1 MAAKKSAPK
10 AELPPKVQKAPRASK
25 PAATADVVVIGG
37 GHNGLVA
44 AAYLARAGVKT
55 ILVEARTELG
65 GMALTGDVDGVR
77 APMLAHTVGRFRPR
91 VARDLGL
98 QGKVK
103 LVEPEARNFAPHPTN
118 GTAITLWRDAKR
130 TAAELATRPNGEKVA
145 AGYLKLDGRLR
156 RVGAYFEKVLDG
168 IPPDLDGGKSVAEL
182 LAGFAFRAP
191 FSGLEEGDGREI
203 LRMLPMS
210 AADLVNEYI
219 NDDHLEALIAWRG
232 SRYNAT
238 GPISPGT
245 GASLLF
251 DNITGDGADGGA
263 SGETVVAIGGP
274 GALIDAIADAARGFG
289 AEIRTGAQVT
299 AITERDGRV
308 TGVALASG
316 EEIIAPYVLSTLD
329 PKSTLLNL
337 LGVEA
342 TGPELRRRLRATR
355 STGVTAKL
363 NILLN
368 QLPNF
373 PSAGSAAEQEVRLR
387 GRITVLS
394 DILGIERAFDSSK
407 YGEMSEVP
415 VVEAMIPTL
424 IDPSLTND
432 KRHLLSAVVHYA
444 PVDLKGGWTAD
455 ARKTLADRAVAVL
468 ESVAPGISGHIVA
481 RQLITPADLQSDWG
495 AAGGHAMHVNEGF
508 DQFAQ
513 WRPLYGIGRYE
524 TPIDGLFL
532 SGAGTAPGGGVT
544 GARGQCRREADP
556 PPAPSRGVTSRRA
569 REGSHVVVAIL
580 CHS

>member
-10 AELPPKVQKAPRASK
+10 AAPTTLKPAAATKSELPPKVQKAPRAGK

-145 AGYLKLDGRLR
+145 AGYLKLDGRMR
-156 RVGAYFEKVLDG
+156 RIGAYFEKVLDG

-232 SRYNAT
+232 SRYNAS

-274 GALIDAIADAARGFG
+274 GALINAIADAARGFG

-308 TGVALASG
+308 PGVALASA

-355 STGVTAKL
+355 NTGVTAKL
-363 NILLN
+363 NILLD
-368 QLPNF
+368 QLPVF

-387 GRITVLS
+387 GRITILS

-432 KRHLLSAVVHYA
+432 KRHLLSAVVQYA

-468 ESVAPGISGHIVA
+468 ESVAPGISGHIIA

-495 AAGGHAMHVNEGF
+495 ATGGHAMHVNEGF

-544 GARGQCRREADP
+544 GAPGANAAEKLIRHL
-556 PPAPSRGVTSRRA
+556 RRA
-569 REGSHVVVAIL
+569 AE
-580 CHS
+580 

>member
-1 MAAKKSAPK
+1 MAAKKSAPKAAPKTLKPAATAK
-10 AELPPKVQKAPRASK
+10 AELPPKVQKAPRAGK

-65 GMALTGDVDGVR
+65 GMALTGDIDGVR

-130 TAAELATRPNGEKVA
+130 TAAELATRVNGEKTA

-156 RVGAYFEKVLDG
+156 RVGAYFEQVLDG

-191 FSGLEEGDGREI
+191 FTSLEEGDGREI

-232 SRYNAT
+232 SRYNAS

-274 GALIDAIADAARGFG
+274 GALINAIADAARGFG

-337 LGVEA
+337 LGIEA

-355 STGVTAKL
+355 NTGVSAKL
-363 NILLN
+363 NILLD
-368 QLPNF
+368 QLPVF

-387 GRITVLS
+387 GRITILS

-432 KRHLLSAVVHYA
+432 KRHLLSAVVQYA

-495 AAGGHAMHVNEGF
+495 ATGGHAMHVNEGF

-544 GARGQCRREADP
+544 GAPGANAAEKLIRHL
-556 PPAPSRGVTSRRA
+556 RRA
-569 REGSHVVVAIL
+569 AE
-580 CHS
+580 

>member
-10 AELPPKVQKAPRASK
+10 AAPTTLKPAAATKSELPPKVQKAPRAGK

-145 AGYLKLDGRLR
+145 AGYLKLDGRMR
-156 RVGAYFEKVLDG
+156 RIGAYFEKVLDG

-232 SRYNAT
+232 SRYNAS

-274 GALIDAIADAARGFG
+274 GALINAIADAARGFG

-355 STGVTAKL
+355 NTGVTAKL
-363 NILLN
+363 NILLD
-368 QLPNF
+368 QLPVF

-387 GRITVLS
+387 GRITILS

-432 KRHLLSAVVHYA
+432 KRHLLSAVVQYA

-468 ESVAPGISGHIVA
+468 ESVAPGISGHIIA

-495 AAGGHAMHVNEGF
+495 ATGGHAMHVNEGF

-544 GARGQCRREADP
+544 GAPGANAAEKLIRHL
-556 PPAPSRGVTSRRA
+556 RRA
-569 REGSHVVVAIL
+569 AE
-580 CHS
+580 

>member
-1 MAAKKSAPK
+1 MAAKKSAPKAAPKTLKPAAATK
-10 AELPPKVQKAPRASK
+10 AELPPKVQKAPRAGK

-65 GMALTGDVDGVR
+65 GMALTGDIDGVR

-118 GTAITLWRDAKR
+118 GTSITLWRDAKR
-130 TAAELATRPNGEKVA
+130 TAAELAARPNGEKVA
-145 AGYLKLDGRLR
+145 AGYLKLDGRMR
-156 RVGAYFEKVLDG
+156 RIGAYFEKVLDG

-191 FSGLEEGDGREI
+191 FTGLEEGDGREI

-232 SRYNAT
+232 SRYNAS

-245 GASLLF
+245 GATLLF
-251 DNITGDGADGGA
+251 DSITGDGADGGA

-274 GALIDAIADAARGFG
+274 GALAAAIADAARGFG

-355 STGVTAKL
+355 NTGVTAKL
-363 NILLN
+363 NILLD
-368 QLPNF
+368 QLPVF

-387 GRITVLS
+387 GRITILS

-407 YGEMSEVP
+407 YGEMSDVP

-432 KRHLLSAVVHYA
+432 KRHLLSAVVQYA

-495 AAGGHAMHVNEGF
+495 ATGGHAMHVNEGF

-544 GARGQCRREADP
+544 GAPGANAAEKLIRHL
-556 PPAPSRGVTSRRA
+556 RRA
-569 REGSHVVVAIL
+569 AE
-580 CHS
+580 

>member
-10 AELPPKVQKAPRASK
+10 AAPKAPKASVKTELPPKVQKAPRAAK

-65 GMALTGDVDGVR
+65 GMALTGDIDGVR

-118 GTAITLWRDAKR
+118 GTSITLWRDAKR
-130 TAAELATRPNGEKVA
+130 TAAELAARPTGEKTA
-145 AGYLKLDGRLR
+145 AGYLKLDGRMR
-156 RVGAYFEKVLDG
+156 RIGAYFEKVLDG

-191 FSGLEEGDGREI
+191 FTGLEEGDGREI

-232 SRYNAT
+232 SRYNAS

-251 DNITGDGADGGA
+251 DSITGDGADGGA

-274 GALIDAIADAARGFG
+274 GALAAAIADAARGFG
-289 AEIRTGAQVT
+289 AELRTGAQVT

-355 STGVTAKL
+355 NTGVTAKL
-363 NILLN
+363 NILLD
-368 QLPNF
+368 QLPIF

-387 GRITVLS
+387 GRITILS
-394 DILGIERAFDSSK
+394 GILGIERAFDSSK
-407 YGEMSEVP
+407 YGEMSDVP

-424 IDPSLTND
+424 VDPSLTND
-432 KRHLLSAVVHYA
+432 KRHLLSAVVQYA

-495 AAGGHAMHVNEGF
+495 ATGGHAMHVNEGF

-544 GARGQCRREADP
+544 GAPGANAAEKLIRHL
-556 PPAPSRGVTSRRA
+556 RRA
-569 REGSHVVVAIL
+569 AE
-580 CHS
+580 

>member
-10 AELPPKVQKAPRASK
+10 AAPKTLKPAATGKAELPPKVQKVPRAPK

-77 APMLAHTVGRFRPR
+77 APMLSHTVGRFRPR

-145 AGYLKLDGRLR
+145 AGYLKLDGRMR

-210 AADLVNEYI
+210 ASDLVNEYI
-219 NDDHLEALIAWRG
+219 NDEHLEALISWRG
-232 SRYNAT
+232 SRYNAS

-245 GASLLF
+245 GATLLF
-251 DNITGDGADGGA
+251 DSITGDGADGGA

-274 GALIDAIADAARGFG
+274 GALISAIADAARGFG

-355 STGVTAKL
+355 NTGVTAKL
-363 NILLN
+363 NILLD
-368 QLPNF
+368 QLPVF

-387 GRITVLS
+387 GRITILS

-432 KRHLLSAVVHYA
+432 KRHLLSAVVQYA

-468 ESVAPGISGHIVA
+468 ESVAPGIGGHIIA

-495 AAGGHAMHVNEGF
+495 ATGGHAMHVNEGF

-544 GARGQCRREADP
+544 GAPGANAAEKLIRHL
-556 PPAPSRGVTSRRA
+556 RRA
-569 REGSHVVVAIL
+569 AE
-580 CHS
+580 

>member
-1 MAAKKSAPK
+1 MAAKKSAASK
-10 AELPPKVQKAPRASK
+10 AELPPKVQKASRGVKAP
-25 PAATADVVVIGG
+25 ATADVVVIGG

-44 AAYLARAGVKT
+44 AAYLARAGMKT

-65 GMALTGDVDGVR
+65 GMALTGDVDGIR

-103 LVEPEARNFAPHPTN
+103 LVEPEARNFAPHPTS

-130 TAAELATRPNGEKVA
+130 TAAELATRPNGDKVA
-145 AGYLKLDGRLR
+145 AGYLKLDGRMR
-156 RVGAYFEKVLDG
+156 RIGGYFEKVLDG

-191 FSGLEEGDGREI
+191 FTGLEEGDGREI

-232 SRYNAT
+232 SRYNAS

-251 DNITGDGADGGA
+251 DSITGDGADGGA

-274 GALIDAIADAARGFG
+274 GALIGAIADAARGFG

-299 AITERDGRV
+299 TITELDGRV

-355 STGVTAKL
+355 NTGVTAKL
-363 NILLN
+363 NILLDR
-368 QLPNF
+368 LPVF

-387 GRITVLS
+387 GRITILS

-407 YGEMSEVP
+407 YGEMSDVP

-432 KRHLLSAVVHYA
+432 KRHLLSAVVQYA

-468 ESVAPGISGHIVA
+468 ETVAPGIGGHIVA

-495 AAGGHAMHVNEGF
+495 ATGGHAMHVNEGF

-544 GARGQCRREADP
+544 GAPGANAAEKLIRHL
-556 PPAPSRGVTSRRA
+556 RRA
-569 REGSHVVVAIL
+569 AE
-580 CHS
+580 

>member
-10 AELPPKVQKAPRASK
+10 AAPKTLKPAAATKTELPPKVQKAPRAGK

-118 GTAITLWRDAKR
+118 GTSITLWRDAKR

-355 STGVTAKL
+355 NTGVTAKL
-363 NILLN
+363 NILLD
-368 QLPNF
+368 QLPAF

-387 GRITVLS
+387 GRITILS
-394 DILGIERAFDSSK
+394 DILGIERAFDASK
-407 YGEMSEVP
+407 YGEMSDVP

-432 KRHLLSAVVHYA
+432 KRHLLSAVVQYA

-495 AAGGHAMHVNEGF
+495 ATGGHAMHVNEGF

-544 GARGQCRREADP
+544 GAPGANAAEKLIRHL
-556 PPAPSRGVTSRRA
+556 RRA
-569 REGSHVVVAIL
+569 AE
-580 CHS
+580 

>member
-1 MAAKKSAPK
+1 MAPKKSAPKAAPKAVKPAAATK
-10 AELPPKVQKAPRASK
+10 AELPPKVQKAPRAAK

-65 GMALTGDVDGVR
+65 GMALTGDIDGVR

-118 GTAITLWRDAKR
+118 GTSITLWRDAKR
-130 TAAELATRPNGEKVA
+130 TAAELAARPNGEKVA
-145 AGYLKLDGRLR
+145 AGYLKLDGRMR
-156 RVGAYFEKVLDG
+156 RIGAYFEKVLDG

-191 FSGLEEGDGREI
+191 FTGLEEGDGREI

-232 SRYNAT
+232 SRYNAS

-245 GASLLF
+245 GATLLF
-251 DNITGDGADGGA
+251 DSITGDGADGGA

-274 GALIDAIADAARGFG
+274 GALAAAIADAARGFG

-355 STGVTAKL
+355 NTGVTAKL
-363 NILLN
+363 NILLD
-368 QLPNF
+368 QLPAF

-387 GRITVLS
+387 GRITILS

-407 YGEMSEVP
+407 YGEMSDVP

-432 KRHLLSAVVHYA
+432 KRHLLSAVVQYA

-495 AAGGHAMHVNEGF
+495 ATGGHAMHVNEGF

-544 GARGQCRREADP
+544 GAPGANAAEKLIRHL
-556 PPAPSRGVTSRRA
+556 RRA
-569 REGSHVVVAIL
+569 AE
-580 CHS
+580 

>member
-1 MAAKKSAPK
+1 MAAKKTAPK
-10 AELPPKVQKAPRASK
+10 AVEPATSTRAELPPKVQRSPRLGK

-65 GMALTGDVDGVR
+65 GMALTADIDGVR

-98 QGKVK
+98 QGRVK
-103 LVEPEARNFAPHPTN
+103 LVEPEARLFAPHPTD
-118 GTAITLWRDAKR
+118 GSALTLWRDAKR
-130 TAAELATRPNGEKVA
+130 TAAELAGRVDGEKTA

-156 RVGAYFEKVLDG
+156 RIGAYFEQVLDG

-191 FSGLEEGDGREI
+191 FNGLEEGDGREI

-210 AADLVNEYI
+210 AADLVHEYV
-219 NDDHLEALIAWRG
+219 DDAHLEAILAWRG

-245 GASLLF
+245 GAALLF
-251 DNITGDGADGGA
+251 DSITGDGADGGA

-274 GALIDAIADAARGFG
+274 GALVDAIADAARGFG

-355 STGVTAKL
+355 SSGVTAKL
-363 NILLN
+363 NILLDR
-368 QLPNF
+368 LPHF
-373 PSAGSAAEQEVRLR
+373 PAAGSPAEQEVRLR
-387 GRITVLS
+387 GRITILG
-394 DILGIERAFDSSK
+394 DILGIERAFDASK

-424 IDPSLTND
+424 IDPSLAVD
-432 KRHLLSAVVHYA
+432 KRHLLSAVVQYA

-455 ARKTLADRAVAVL
+455 ARKQLADRAVKVL
-468 ESVAPGISGHIVA
+468 ESVAPGIGGHIVA
-481 RQLITPADLQSDWG
+481 RQLITPVDLQNDWG
-495 AAGGHAMHVNEGF
+495 ATGGHAMHVNEGF

-513 WRPLYGIGRYE
+513 WRPLYGIGRYA
-524 TPIDGLFL
+524 TPIDGLYL
-532 SGAGTAPGGGVT
+532 SGAGTHPGGGVT
-544 GARGQCRREADP
+544 GAPGANAAERLIRHL
-556 PPAPSRGVTSRRA
+556 RRA
-569 REGSHVVVAIL
+569 AE
-580 CHS
+580 

>member
-1 MAAKKSAPK
+1 MAAKKSAPKAAPKTLKPAATAK
-10 AELPPKVQKAPRASK
+10 AELPPKVQKAPRAGK
-25 PAATADVVVIGG
+25 PATTADVVVIGG

-65 GMALTGDVDGVR
+65 GMALTGDIDGVR

-118 GTAITLWRDAKR
+118 DTSITLWRDAKR
-130 TAAELATRPNGEKVA
+130 TAAELAARPNGEKVA
-145 AGYLKLDGRLR
+145 AGYLKLDGRMR
-156 RVGAYFEKVLDG
+156 RIGAYFEKVLDG

-191 FSGLEEGDGREI
+191 FTGLEEGDGREI

-232 SRYNAT
+232 SRYNAS

-251 DNITGDGADGGA
+251 DSITGDGADGGA

-274 GALIDAIADAARGFG
+274 GALAAAIADAARGFG

-355 STGVTAKL
+355 NTGVTAKL
-363 NILLN
+363 NILLD
-368 QLPNF
+368 QLPVF

-387 GRITVLS
+387 GRITILS

-407 YGEMSEVP
+407 YGEMSDVP

-432 KRHLLSAVVHYA
+432 KRHLLSAVVQYA

-495 AAGGHAMHVNEGF
+495 ATGGHAMHVNEGF

-544 GARGQCRREADP
+544 GAPGANAAEKLIRHL
-556 PPAPSRGVTSRRA
+556 RRA
-569 REGSHVVVAIL
+569 AE
-580 CHS
+580 

>member
-1 MAAKKSAPK
+1 MAAKKSAPKAAPKTLKPAAATK
-10 AELPPKVQKAPRASK
+10 AELPPKVQKAPRAAKSS
-25 PAATADVVVIGG
+25 ATADVVVIGG

-65 GMALTGDVDGVR
+65 GMALTGDIDGVR

-118 GTAITLWRDAKR
+118 GTSITLWRDAKR
-130 TAAELATRPNGEKVA
+130 TAAELAARPNGEKVA
-145 AGYLKLDGRLR
+145 AGYLKLDGRMR
-156 RVGAYFEKVLDG
+156 RIGAYFEKVLDG

-191 FSGLEEGDGREI
+191 FTGLEEGDGREI

-232 SRYNAT
+232 SRYNSS

-245 GASLLF
+245 GATLLF
-251 DNITGDGADGGA
+251 DSITGDGADGGA

-274 GALIDAIADAARGFG
+274 GALAAAIADAARGFG

-363 NILLN
+363 NILLD
-368 QLPNF
+368 QLPIF

-387 GRITVLS
+387 GRITILS

-407 YGEMSEVP
+407 YGEMSDVP

-432 KRHLLSAVVHYA
+432 KRHLLSAVVQYA

-455 ARKTLADRAVAVL
+455 ARKALADRAVAVL

-495 AAGGHAMHVNEGF
+495 ATGGHAMHVNEGF

-544 GARGQCRREADP
+544 GAPGANAAEKLIRHL
-556 PPAPSRGVTSRRA
+556 RRA
-569 REGSHVVVAIL
+569 AE
-580 CHS
+580 

>member
-1 MAAKKSAPK
+1 MAAKKSAAKAAPK
-10 AELPPKVQKAPRASK
+10 TLKPSAKTGKTQLPPKVQKAPRTGK
-25 PAATADVVVIGG
+25 PATTADVVVIGG

-65 GMALTGDVDGVR
+65 GMALTGDIDGIR

-130 TAAELATRPNGEKVA
+130 TAAELAARPNGEKVA
-145 AGYLKLDGRLR
+145 AGYLKLDGRMR
-156 RVGAYFEKVLDG
+156 RIGAYFEKVLDG

-191 FSGLEEGDGREI
+191 FTGLEEGDGREI

-232 SRYNAT
+232 SRYNAS

-245 GASLLF
+245 GATLLF
-251 DNITGDGADGGA
+251 DSITGDGADGGA

-274 GALIDAIADAARGFG
+274 GALAAAIADAARGFG

-316 EEIIAPYVLSTLD
+316 EEIIAPYLLSTLD

-355 STGVTAKL
+355 NTGVTAKL
-363 NILLN
+363 NILLD
-368 QLPNF
+368 QLPVF

-387 GRITVLS
+387 GRITILS

-415 VVEAMIPTL
+415 VVEALIPTL

-432 KRHLLSAVVHYA
+432 KRHLLSAVVQYA

-468 ESVAPGISGHIVA
+468 ESVAPGISGHIIA

-495 AAGGHAMHVNEGF
+495 ATGGHAMHVNEGF

-544 GARGQCRREADP
+544 GAPGANAAEKLIRHL
-556 PPAPSRGVTSRRA
+556 RRA
-569 REGSHVVVAIL
+569 AE
-580 CHS
+580 

>member
-1 MAAKKSAPK
+1 MAAKKSAPKAAPKTLKPAAATK
-10 AELPPKVQKAPRASK
+10 AELPPKVQKAPRAAKS
-25 PAATADVVVIGG
+25 AATADVVVIGG

-65 GMALTGDVDGVR
+65 GMALTGDIDGVR

-118 GTAITLWRDAKR
+118 GTSITLWRDAKR
-130 TAAELATRPNGEKVA
+130 TAAELAARPNGEKVA
-145 AGYLKLDGRLR
+145 AGYLKLDGRMR
-156 RVGAYFEKVLDG
+156 RIGAYFEKVLDG

-191 FSGLEEGDGREI
+191 FTGLEEGDGREI

-232 SRYNAT
+232 SRYNSS

-245 GASLLF
+245 GATLLF
-251 DNITGDGADGGA
+251 DSITGDGADGGA

-274 GALIDAIADAARGFG
+274 GALAAAIADAARGFG

-363 NILLN
+363 NILLD
-368 QLPNF
+368 QLPIF

-387 GRITVLS
+387 GRITILS

-407 YGEMSEVP
+407 YGEMSDVP

-432 KRHLLSAVVHYA
+432 KRHLLSAVVQYA

-495 AAGGHAMHVNEGF
+495 ATGGHAMHANEGF

-524 TPIDGLFL
+524 TPIDGLYL

-544 GARGQCRREADP
+544 GAPGANAAEKLIRHL
-556 PPAPSRGVTSRRA
+556 RRA
-569 REGSHVVVAIL
+569 AE
-580 CHS
+580 

>member
-10 AELPPKVQKAPRASK
+10 AAPKTLKPAAAPKSELPPKVQKAPRAGK
-25 PAATADVVVIGG
+25 PATTADVVVIGG

-65 GMALTGDVDGVR
+65 GMALTGDIDGVR

-130 TAAELATRPNGEKVA
+130 TAAELATRPNGEKTA

-232 SRYNAT
+232 SRYNAS

-251 DNITGDGADGGA
+251 DSITGDGADGGA

-274 GALIDAIADAARGFG
+274 GALINAVADAARGFG

-342 TGPELRRRLRATR
+342 TGPELRRRMRATR
-355 STGVTAKL
+355 NTGVTAKL
-363 NILLN
+363 NILLD
-368 QLPNF
+368 QLPAF

-387 GRITVLS
+387 GRITILS

-407 YGEMSEVP
+407 YGEMSDVP

-432 KRHLLSAVVHYA
+432 KRHLLSAVVQYA

-495 AAGGHAMHVNEGF
+495 ATGGHAMHVNEGF

-524 TPIDGLFL
+524 TPIDGLFI

-544 GARGQCRREADP
+544 GAPGANAAEKLIRHL
-556 PPAPSRGVTSRRA
+556 RRA
-569 REGSHVVVAIL
+569 AE
-580 CHS
+580 

>member
-1 MAAKKSAPK
+1 MAAKKSAASK
-10 AELPPKVQKAPRASK
+10 AELPPKVQKASRGVK
-25 PAATADVVVIGG
+25 PPATADVVVIGG

-65 GMALTGDVDGVR
+65 GMAMTGDIDGVR

-98 QGKVK
+98 HGKVK

-118 GTAITLWRDAKR
+118 GSAITLWRDAKR
-130 TAAELATRPNGEKVA
+130 TAAELAARPNGERVA
-145 AGYLKLDGRLR
+145 AGYLRLDGRLR

-191 FSGLEEGDGREI
+191 FSGLDEGDGREI

-219 NDDHLEALIAWRG
+219 NDEHLEALIAWRG

-238 GPISPGT
+238 GPITPGT

-251 DNITGDGADGGA
+251 DSITGDGADGGA

-274 GALIDAIADAARGFG
+274 GALAAAIAEAARGFG
-289 AEIRTGAQVT
+289 AEIRTAAQVT

-308 TGVALASG
+308 TGVVLASG

-329 PKSTLLNL
+329 PKSTLLHL

-363 NILLN
+363 NLLLD
-368 QLPNF
+368 QLPLF
-373 PSAGSAAEQEVRLR
+373 PSAGPAAEQEVRLR
-387 GRITVLS
+387 GRITILG

-424 IDPSLTND
+424 IDPSLTSD
-432 KRHLLSAVVHYA
+432 KRHLLSAVVQYA

-455 ARKTLADRAVAVL
+455 ARKRLADRAVAVL
-468 ESVAPGISGHIVA
+468 ESVAPGISDHIVA
-481 RQLITPADLQSDWG
+481 RQLITPADLQNDWG
-495 AAGGHAMHVNEGF
+495 ATGGHAMHVNEGF

-524 TPIDGLFL
+524 TPIDGLYL
-532 SGAGTAPGGGVT
+532 SGAGTHPGGGVT
-544 GARGQCRREADP
+544 GAPGANAAERLIRHL
-556 PPAPSRGVTSRRA
+556 RRA
-569 REGSHVVVAIL
+569 AE
-580 CHS
+580 

>member
-10 AELPPKVQKAPRASK
+10 AAPKTLKPAAATNAELPPKVQKAPRAGK

-65 GMALTGDVDGVR
+65 GMALTGDIDGVR

-118 GTAITLWRDAKR
+118 GTSITLWRDAKR
-130 TAAELATRPNGEKVA
+130 TAAELAARPNGEKVA
-145 AGYLKLDGRLR
+145 AGYLKLDGRMR
-156 RVGAYFEKVLDG
+156 RIGAYFEKVLDG

-191 FSGLEEGDGREI
+191 FTGLEEGDGREI

-232 SRYNAT
+232 SRYNAS

-245 GASLLF
+245 GATLLF
-251 DNITGDGADGGA
+251 DSITGDGADGGA

-274 GALIDAIADAARGFG
+274 GALAAAIADAARGFG

-355 STGVTAKL
+355 NTGVTAKL
-363 NILLN
+363 NILLD
-368 QLPNF
+368 QLPVF

-387 GRITVLS
+387 GRITILS

-407 YGEMSEVP
+407 YGEMSDVP

-424 IDPSLTND
+424 VDPSLTND
-432 KRHLLSAVVHYA
+432 KRHLLSAVVQYA

-495 AAGGHAMHVNEGF
+495 ATGGHAMHANEGF

-524 TPIDGLFL
+524 TPIDGLYL

-544 GARGQCRREADP
+544 GAPGANAAEKLIRHL
-556 PPAPSRGVTSRRA
+556 RRA
-569 REGSHVVVAIL
+569 AE
-580 CHS
+580 

>member
-1 MAAKKSAPK
+1 MAAKKSAPKVVKAATK
-10 AELPPKVQKAPRASK
+10 AELPPKVQKAPRAPK

-118 GTAITLWRDAKR
+118 GTSITLWRDAKR

-363 NILLN
+363 NILLD

-407 YGEMSEVP
+407 YGEMSDVP

-432 KRHLLSAVVHYA
+432 KRHLLSAVVQYA

-481 RQLITPADLQSDWG
+481 RQLITPADLQNDWG
-495 AAGGHAMHVNEGF
+495 ATGGHAMHVNEGF

-544 GARGQCRREADP
+544 GAPGANAAEKLIRHL
-556 PPAPSRGVTSRRA
+556 RRA
-569 REGSHVVVAIL
+569 AE
-580 CHS
+580 

>member
-10 AELPPKVQKAPRASK
+10 AAPKTLKPTATAKTELPPKVQKAPRAGK

-65 GMALTGDVDGVR
+65 GMALTGDIDGVR

-118 GTAITLWRDAKR
+118 GTSITLWRDAKR
-130 TAAELATRPNGEKVA
+130 TAAELAARPNGEKVA
-145 AGYLKLDGRLR
+145 AGYLKLDGRMR
-156 RVGAYFEKVLDG
+156 RIGAYFEKVLDG

-191 FSGLEEGDGREI
+191 FTGLEEGDGREI

-232 SRYNAT
+232 SRYNAS

-251 DNITGDGADGGA
+251 DSITGDGADGGA

-274 GALIDAIADAARGFG
+274 GALINAVADAARGFG

-316 EEIIAPYVLSTLD
+316 EEIISPYVLSTLD

-355 STGVTAKL
+355 NTGVTAKL
-363 NILLN
+363 NILLD
-368 QLPNF
+368 QLPVF

-387 GRITVLS
+387 GRITILS

-407 YGEMSEVP
+407 YGEMSDVP

-432 KRHLLSAVVHYA
+432 KRHLLSAVVQYA

-495 AAGGHAMHVNEGF
+495 ATGGHAMHVNEGF

-544 GARGQCRREADP
+544 GAPGANAAEKLIRHL
-556 PPAPSRGVTSRRA
+556 RRA
-569 REGSHVVVAIL
+569 AE
-580 CHS
+580 

>member
-1 MAAKKSAPK
+1 MAPKKSAPKAAPKTVKLAAATK
-10 AELPPKVQKAPRASK
+10 AELPPKVQKAPRAAK

-44 AAYLARAGVKT
+44 AAYLARAGIKT

-65 GMALTGDVDGVR
+65 GMALSGDVDGVR

-130 TAAELATRPNGEKVA
+130 TAAELATRPNGEKTA
-145 AGYLKLDGRLR
+145 AGYLKLDGRMR
-156 RVGAYFEKVLDG
+156 RIGAYFEKVLDG

-191 FSGLEEGDGREI
+191 FTGLEEGDGREI

-232 SRYNAT
+232 SRYNSS

-245 GASLLF
+245 GATLLF
-251 DNITGDGADGGA
+251 DSITGDGADGGA

-274 GALIDAIADAARGFG
+274 GALAAAIADAARGFG

-363 NILLN
+363 NILLD
-368 QLPNF
+368 QLPVF

-387 GRITVLS
+387 GRITILS

-407 YGEMSEVP
+407 YGEMSDVP

-432 KRHLLSAVVHYA
+432 KRHLLSAVVQYA

-495 AAGGHAMHVNEGF
+495 ATGGHAMHVNEGF

-544 GARGQCRREADP
+544 GAPGANAAEKLIRHL
-556 PPAPSRGVTSRRA
+556 RRA
-569 REGSHVVVAIL
+569 AE
-580 CHS
+580 

>member
-1 MAAKKSAPK
+1 MAAKKSAPKAAPKTLKPAAATK
-10 AELPPKVQKAPRASK
+10 AELPPKVQKAPRAAKS
-25 PAATADVVVIGG
+25 AATADVVVIGG

-65 GMALTGDVDGVR
+65 GMALTGDIDGVR

-103 LVEPEARNFAPHPTN
+103 LVEPEARNFAPHPTD
-118 GTAITLWRDAKR
+118 GTSITLWRDAKR
-130 TAAELATRPNGEKVA
+130 TAAELAARPNGEKVA
-145 AGYLKLDGRLR
+145 AGYLKLDGRMR
-156 RVGAYFEKVLDG
+156 RIGAYFEKVLDG

-191 FSGLEEGDGREI
+191 FTGLEEGDGREI

-232 SRYNAT
+232 SRYNSS

-245 GASLLF
+245 GATLLF
-251 DNITGDGADGGA
+251 DSITGDGADGGA

-274 GALIDAIADAARGFG
+274 GALAAAIADAARGFG

-355 STGVTAKL
+355 NTGVTAKL
-363 NILLN
+363 NILLD
-368 QLPNF
+368 QLPIF

-387 GRITVLS
+387 GRITILS

-407 YGEMSEVP
+407 YGEMSDVP
-415 VVEAMIPTL
+415 VIEAMIPTL

-432 KRHLLSAVVHYA
+432 KRHLLSAVVQYA

-495 AAGGHAMHVNEGF
+495 ATGGHAMHVNEGF

-544 GARGQCRREADP
+544 GAPGANAAEKLIRHL
-556 PPAPSRGVTSRRA
+556 RRA
-569 REGSHVVVAIL
+569 AE
-580 CHS
+580 

>member
-1 MAAKKSAPK
+1 MAAKKAAPK
-10 AELPPKVQKAPRASK
+10 AAPATLKPAAATKSELPPKVQKAPRAGK

-145 AGYLKLDGRLR
+145 AGYLKLDGRMR
-156 RVGAYFEKVLDG
+156 RIGAYFEKVLDG

-191 FSGLEEGDGREI
+191 FTGLEEGDGREI

-232 SRYNAT
+232 SRYNAS

-251 DNITGDGADGGA
+251 DSITGDGADGGA

-274 GALIDAIADAARGFG
+274 GALINAVADAARGFG

-342 TGPELRRRLRATR
+342 TGLELRRRLRATR

-363 NILLN
+363 NILLD
-368 QLPNF
+368 QLPVF

-387 GRITVLS
+387 GRITILS
-394 DILGIERAFDSSK
+394 DILAIERAFDSSK
-407 YGEMSEVP
+407 YGEMSDVP

-432 KRHLLSAVVHYA
+432 KRHLLSAVVQYA

-495 AAGGHAMHVNEGF
+495 ATGGHAMHVNEGF

-544 GARGQCRREADP
+544 GAPGANAAEKLIRHL
-556 PPAPSRGVTSRRA
+556 RRA
-569 REGSHVVVAIL
+569 AE
-580 CHS
+580 

>member
-10 AELPPKVQKAPRASK
+10 AAPKAPKASVKTELPPKVQKAPRAAK

-65 GMALTGDVDGVR
+65 GMALTGDIDGVR

-118 GTAITLWRDAKR
+118 GTSITLWRDAKR
-130 TAAELATRPNGEKVA
+130 TAAELAARPNGEKTA
-145 AGYLKLDGRLR
+145 AGYLKLDGRMR
-156 RVGAYFEKVLDG
+156 RIGAYFEKVLDG

-191 FSGLEEGDGREI
+191 FTGLEEGDGREI

-232 SRYNAT
+232 SRYNAS

-251 DNITGDGADGGA
+251 DSITGDGADGGA

-274 GALIDAIADAARGFG
+274 GALAAAIADAARGFG

-363 NILLN
+363 NILLD
-368 QLPNF
+368 QLPAF

-387 GRITVLS
+387 GRITILS

-407 YGEMSEVP
+407 YGEMSDVP

-432 KRHLLSAVVHYA
+432 KRHLLSAVVQYA

-495 AAGGHAMHVNEGF
+495 ATGGHAMHVNEGF

-544 GARGQCRREADP
+544 GAPGANAAEKLIRHL
-556 PPAPSRGVTSRRA
+556 RRA
-569 REGSHVVVAIL
+569 VE
-580 CHS
+580 

>member
-1 MAAKKSAPK
+1 MAAKKSAPKAAPKTLKPAEKTGK
-10 AELPPKVQKAPRASK
+10 AELPPKVQKAPRAGK
-25 PAATADVVVIGG
+25 PATTADVVVIGG

-65 GMALTGDVDGVR
+65 GMALTGDIDGVR

-118 GTAITLWRDAKR
+118 GTSITLWRDAKR

-145 AGYLKLDGRLR
+145 AGYLKLDGRMR
-156 RVGAYFEKVLDG
+156 RIGAYFEKVLDG

-191 FSGLEEGDGREI
+191 FTGLEEGDGREI

-232 SRYNAT
+232 SRYNAS

-245 GASLLF
+245 GATLLF
-251 DNITGDGADGGA
+251 DSITGDGADGGA

-274 GALIDAIADAARGFG
+274 GALAAAIADAARGFG

-355 STGVTAKL
+355 NTGVTAKL
-363 NILLN
+363 NILLD
-368 QLPNF
+368 QLPVF

-387 GRITVLS
+387 GRITILS

-407 YGEMSEVP
+407 YGEMSDVP

-432 KRHLLSAVVHYA
+432 KRHLLSAVVQYA

-495 AAGGHAMHVNEGF
+495 ATGGHAMHVNEGF

-544 GARGQCRREADP
+544 GAPGANAAEKLIRHL
-556 PPAPSRGVTSRRA
+556 RRA
-569 REGSHVVVAIL
+569 AE
-580 CHS
+580 